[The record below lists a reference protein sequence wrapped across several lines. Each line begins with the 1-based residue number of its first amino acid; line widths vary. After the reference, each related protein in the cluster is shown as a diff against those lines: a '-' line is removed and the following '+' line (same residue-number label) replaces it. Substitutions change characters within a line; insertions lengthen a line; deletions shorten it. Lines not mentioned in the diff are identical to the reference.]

1 MVQTCSGVCE
11 RMKTQ
16 GLSNKLRYASGQK
29 WCSLCA
35 LFLVTERT
43 VCQCCKTRLR
53 SKPRSKRFEL
63 SRM

>member
-1 MVQTCSGVCE
+1 MAQKCT
-11 RMKTQ
+11 
-16 GLSNKLRYASGQK
+16 GLCDRLKPKGMSNKLRYQAGQK

-35 LFLVTERT
+35 LFFQTEKY

-53 SKPRSKRFEL
+53 SNPRSKRYEL